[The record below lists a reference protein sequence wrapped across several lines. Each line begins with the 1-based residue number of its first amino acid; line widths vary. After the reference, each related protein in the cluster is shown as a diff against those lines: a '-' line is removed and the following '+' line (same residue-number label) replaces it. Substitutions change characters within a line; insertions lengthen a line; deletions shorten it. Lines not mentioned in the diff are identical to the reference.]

1 MPLASIVLDALFPD
15 SCLACLAPRDK
26 TFRHQ
31 VACDSCIRGAHLQ
44 TMYNC
49 LACGTPSRTMV
60 PHCHK
65 ASAVYLTL
73 APVESRVVGQL
84 SSALL
89 FEGITRASLPLAEL
103 LAAGVASSGIPLH
116 KTYVTPIPALPSE
129 LRERGFDADLLVAE
143 EVASLLRIPLAPHL
157 LTIGKYGER
166 TLYGIGTAGDAACA
180 NLVLLVSVAAIP
192 RANAQRITALVRATC
207 PHADVAFL
215 ACIG

>member
-15 SCLACLAPRDK
+15 SCLACLAPKDAS
-26 TFRHQ
+26 FRHE
-31 VACDSCIRGAHLQ
+31 VACDSCIRSAHLQ

-49 LACGTPSRTMV
+49 LACGAPSRTIA
-60 PHCHK
+60 PQCHK

-103 LAAGVASSGIPLH
+103 LAAGIASGGVPLH
-116 KTYVTPIPALPSE
+116 KTHITPLPALPSE

-143 EVASLLRIPLAPHL
+143 EVASLLRLHLAQHL
-157 LTIGKYGER
+157 LTVGKYGER
-166 TLYGIGTAGDAACA
+166 TLYGIGTAGDTASS
-180 NLVLLVSVAAIP
+180 NLVMLVSVAAVP
-192 RANAQRITALVRATC
+192 RVNAQRITSLVRAAC